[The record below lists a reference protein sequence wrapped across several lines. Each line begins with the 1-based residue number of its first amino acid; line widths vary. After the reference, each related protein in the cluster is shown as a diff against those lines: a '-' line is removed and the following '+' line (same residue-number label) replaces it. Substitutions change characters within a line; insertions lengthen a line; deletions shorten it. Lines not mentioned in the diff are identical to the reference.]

1 MRLRGL
7 AALLS
12 LLAATGLAGCGQ
24 AHRYTPQPVPVSLAP
39 AALLHD
45 SLHLYRNTAPD
56 TLAAFRQ
63 DRKDALIS
71 DGQLWEIRRADRLIG
86 TLEITTV
93 KPNINLAKSSVRDSF
108 TAPILVGSRSDI
120 RLAGQEVETV
130 QSDDGV
136 ATVVWFGKGLFEVL
150 QVKDTIVTGAQL
162 AQAIIEFQQTQ
173 AAWAPLPQ
181 LYSPV

>member
-1 MRLRGL
+1 MRPRGL
-7 AALLS
+7 AVLLS
-12 LLAATGLAGCGQ
+12 LFAVTGLSGCGQ
-24 AHRYTPQPVPVSLAP
+24 ARQAAPQPVPVSLAP
-39 AALLHD
+39 TALLHD

-56 TLAAFRQ
+56 TLAAFHE
-63 DRKDALIS
+63 DRRDALIS
-71 DGQLWEIRRADRLIG
+71 DGKLWEIRRVDRLIG
-86 TLEITTV
+86 TLEIATV
-93 KPNINLAKSSVRDSF
+93 KPDVNLAKSSVRDSF
-108 TAPILVGSRSDI
+108 TAPILVGSKSDI

-136 ATVVWFGKGLFEVL
+136 GTVVWFGKGLFEVL

-162 AQAIIEFQQTQ
+162 AQAVIEFQQTQ